1 MLCVCFTCGGGSRAK
16 SRAEASRRS
25 LAAATQARGWNIS
38 RRSVRA
44 SIHPSDRPTARTM
57 PLCRAHIKVSRTRTL
72 ILFLFSSGAQKKQ
85 FLKRRARVREQCS
98 SDGSQCECEQCVC
111 KYKFEK
117 SGRAG
122 AELLFTRVIA
132 PCCCCAGDEL
142 YYYVRLL
149 QREMRKFDARR
160 ILTQFGFCLAAAKS
174 FHLRSGQ
181 PAACCCWETP
191 LCYGIFFFSHAQR
204 ARTNEW
210 ESELPNEIINFYLFF
225 AIFAACVQ
233 RFFCKLKFSHA

>member
-1 MLCVCFTCGGGSRAK
+1 MAPVGRIGERHNLIIPLVSQVRYCFCVCFTCGGGGSWEK
-16 SRAEASRRS
+16 SRAEASARS

-38 RRSVRA
+38 RRSVHA
-44 SIHPSDRPTARTM
+44 SIHPTDRPPGQCHFAVRTSRSQGRERWSFFYSAVAR
-57 PLCRAHIKVSRTRTL
+57 RKNN
-72 ILFLFSSGAQKKQ
+72 FLNG
-85 FLKRRARVREQCS
+85 ARVREQCS
-98 SDGSQCECEQCVC
+98 FGGGSQCECESVC
-111 KYKFEK
+111 KYKFER
-117 SGRAG
+117 RAAG
-122 AELLFTRVIA
+122 GELLFTRVIA

-181 PAACCCWETP
+181 PAAAFAAGRL
-191 LCYGIFFFSHAQR
+191 LCYGIFFFSHTCS

-210 ESELPNEIINFYLFF
+210 ESELP
-225 AIFAACVQ
+225 
-233 RFFCKLKFSHA
+233 

>member
-1 MLCVCFTCGGGSRAK
+1 M
-16 SRAEASRRS
+16 RRKNNF
-25 LAAATQARGWNIS
+25 LNGARECENNAA
-38 RRSVRA
+38 
-44 SIHPSDRPTARTM
+44 PTA
-57 PLCRAHIKVSRTRTL
+57 ASVNANS
-72 ILFLFSSGAQKKQ
+72 
-85 FLKRRARVREQCS
+85 V
-98 SDGSQCECEQCVC
+98 CVC

-122 AELLFTRVIA
+122 AELIFTRVIA

-181 PAACCCWETP
+181 PAAAAGR
-191 LCYGIFFFSHAQR
+191 LLSVMGSFSFLMPAQTNGRVNCLMKLSTFISFSPFSPR
-204 ARTNEW
+204 ACNG
-210 ESELPNEIINFYLFF
+210 SF
-225 AIFAACVQ
+225 AN
-233 RFFCKLKFSHA
+233 